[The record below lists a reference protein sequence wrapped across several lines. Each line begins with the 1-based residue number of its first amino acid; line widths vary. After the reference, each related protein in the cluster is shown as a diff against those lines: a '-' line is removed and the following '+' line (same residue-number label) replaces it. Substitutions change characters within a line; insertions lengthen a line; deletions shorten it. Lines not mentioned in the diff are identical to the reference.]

1 MINKGE
7 RFLELEQTKNKKQN
21 ANKKRRRENPL
32 FRKRDHHINH
42 GKNVILFQKC
52 YSIIPVK
59 SIKLTWGFFGFVCF
73 FVCHSYFMIHTTSRT
88 QLAM

>member
-7 RFLELEQTKNKKQN
+7 RFSELKQKKNPKKQQQN

-32 FRKRDHHINH
+32 LRKRDLHHINH

-59 SIKLTWGFFGFVCF
+59 SIKLT
-73 FVCHSYFMIHTTSRT
+73 
-88 QLAM
+88 

>member
-7 RFLELEQTKNKKQN
+7 RFLELKHKNKKQN

-32 FRKRDHHINH
+32 LRKRDPHHINH

-59 SIKLTWGFFGFVCF
+59 SIKLT
-73 FVCHSYFMIHTTSRT
+73 
-88 QLAM
+88 